1 MTPSTDRQ
9 KRLAAQMLEARNTG
23 QLQLLELLRSQW
35 VHRYG
40 VDSIPDLAQA
50 PSQEEPTPRLAP
62 MQSQQQPAP
71 RRSLGR
77 LKALLKQSLLEVSSG
92 LRDDR
97 STDPSAADPPSAA
110 PPVNT
115 PRSLR
120 RWLVQDGDDGS
131 KAS

>member
-9 KRLAAQMLEARNTG
+9 KRLAAQMLEAQNTG
-23 QLQLLELLRSQW
+23 QLQQLELLRSQW

-40 VDSIPDLAQA
+40 VDLAQA
-50 PSQEEPTPRLAP
+50 PSQAEPTPRPAP
-62 MQSQQQPAP
+62 LQSQQQPAP